1 MASDFLKMKAAQ
13 QRERTRKAVEAMPV
27 RSAWAAKDTAE
38 GAAAQQAE
46 PAAASTAAQTP
57 TQKREVYDLAMQK
70 LIGNAQNAL
79 APQAQEPTRRDEEA
93 RRVSARQAYALRK
106 YQEEIPKAGNEARK
120 LRQALEADP
129 VNFPEGSELLAQAR
143 QQEAN
148 YNQSQRSRLVGLA
161 NATYQAKQ
169 RGDKAMLE
177 REAGTGKVENQNP
190 TFAQAAFG
198 GAEIPDPAAFARD
211 NRAAIRAMVSGGTI
225 NETPVLSVDLQTLN
239 KLGYMTDEEV
249 DTYSRYVARGDAE
262 TAQRY
267 LNTIDRELNARETQ
281 EITQGVS
288 DSVKN
293 GGVLGKVKG
302 VVLNLASTYATPA
315 GALEVLRQNAKN
327 ANTGSYEPI
336 DVNSPL
342 FRGQQVEN
350 ASREALTGNMGNT
363 GRFVADTLLSVGQN
377 VVRYPLGMA
386 SLALM
391 GTGAGASTAYQ
402 ASQEGATSEEAMK
415 LGVVAGAAEVVTE
428 KLPLDEFFRV
438 LESNPASLKEA
449 IVNVL
454 RQAGTEFAEET
465 ASEYINRVAD
475 NVIMGDRSEME
486 QAVQSL
492 MAEGLTREE
501 AERQAMEEYYIRQPL
516 LAGLGGA
523 LSGGI
528 LGGAGTVYSG
538 LSSARSRVDAGTEAL
553 NRAYSE
559 ILRTAESPEQAAR
572 NIQALNDVARGS
584 LDNVWLPGQGRRV
597 DQLRQQ
603 LNDVDA
609 DIYAW
614 RAGNAGTGV
623 ETAAERP
630 EAPVL
635 GYLPANTSIENVN
648 AAWEEAVPD
657 PVLDLARNTIAEPQS
672 ELELEAQAPNTE
684 LAEPEKATNVAPGTI
699 EESKPVDVQKEPRPA
714 EQAAALPSPA
724 PEQQSEQPAAE
735 QKAPATQAWKA
746 ATPVGEYGE
755 SGRKT
760 FEFLDKTRGDIPAE
774 EFARQFDRY
783 YRGGE
788 VGLSAA
794 QIRAAITT
802 ETPLKDAQAQAA
814 VFAGANDKQAA
825 KGANV
830 IKSYGVFN
838 QRRYGT
844 PWAGAVEKL
853 GKYDFSVG
861 EYTGNGRNGEEG
873 DLRIKNPV
881 EGAVYAY
888 GQKDY
893 RGKSEPSF
901 VVYEDGKFREISRKE
916 VPEAVERFKALQ
928 EMKRE
933 SAAPK
938 QELAQ
943 ALEKENTTDYNQ
955 EEERPVYITEYRAED
970 ITPVDHK
977 ELFKRRE
984 RAQKDYGLTAEDRKK
999 LDGYIDGPYC
1009 YLVNRYILSGAI
1021 REKDKPLIDGLKRAF
1036 EKFPVFAGRTYRN
1049 MGFSSEEEFNK
1060 ALEQY
1065 KAGDVVTWDVFSS
1078 SSKVPNGYTVLKKK
1092 FAIHFVIDGVSGRD
1106 VADTYGIPRQQEVVY
1121 LPGTKLSVGEV
1132 TAANDGNPLIYLKE
1146 VVQSAENFER
1156 GRDYENPESAP
1167 GVQGNVP
1174 TSSQV
1179 ESAGGVWGNDGTV
1192 RQDARDRRGDDGA
1205 VSERG
1210 KSDSPGSRN
1219 GDIRRAEKREDVTAP
1234 SRMIADQLLPYLKK
1248 GTAFSPAKLF
1258 EIANKAYGGT
1268 MAEGAYTVKDAYDAM
1283 ELAVNRYLEKA
1294 GKSWNVKTPA
1304 AVVRNLEKIQKLLDT
1319 LPTQTKRTAEME
1331 EMQQFSTPPTISY
1344 LAAWAAN
1351 MTQNDVVLEPSAG
1364 VGGLAVWAKAW
1375 GAETHVNELSERRLA
1390 LLNEL
1395 GFDGVTNL
1403 NAEQIDNLLPEE
1415 VKPTTVLMNPPFSSS
1430 SGRMRSNDTR
1440 NAKRHVE
1447 QALDRLEEGGR
1458 LVAILG
1464 RGMSEDA
1471 ATFKDWW
1478 ADLKKEYNVRANV
1491 RIDGSNYRKYGT
1503 TFDIQMV
1510 VIDKNGPTKGT
1521 TLTGEFKNL
1530 NEIPKALE
1538 GIRNDRARIESNAAV
1553 AGREAAVLATDG
1565 QAAVR
1570 PTVSDGRDEPVV
1582 AGRNAGDTGSRAV
1595 GLADRRDLGVGAGP
1609 DGGTQNV
1616 RNADQRV
1623 RSVHDRSLDGVS
1635 AESRN
1640 GKEVGDGSGG
1650 NAGILESGGSDGLQL
1665 DRVRVGRGV
1674 KKSQAE
1680 LKNNADNTYTEYVPK
1695 KAKVKGAKKHPA
1707 KLVESAAMAA
1717 VDPPNVTYTPHL
1729 SEELVKSGALSDAQL
1744 ENIIYAG
1751 QSHEQVLPDGKRRG
1765 YFIGDG
1771 TGVGKG
1777 RQIAGVIVDNYNQGR
1792 KKALWISGNQ
1802 NLFPDAKRDLQ
1813 DLGFD
1818 LKKVK
1823 LLNKFKSGSTI
1834 DMDDG
1839 VIFAGYDT
1847 VKMDMEKGGRLKQLT
1862 DWLGKDFDGVIV
1874 FDESHN
1880 MAKGTAQSGKRGKTK
1895 PSAKALAGIRLQDA
1909 LPNARVLYASATGA
1923 EKVSDY
1929 AYLTRLGLWGAGTA
1943 FNDVNDFI
1951 EKISAGGLAAME
1963 LVARDMKAMGV
1974 YMARSISYDDVTY
1987 DTVEH
1992 KLTPMQREIYNTT
2005 AKGWQTV
2012 FQNVKE
2018 ALDMTNAGKD
2028 GNARGR
2034 ALGQFYK
2041 AQQRFYNQVL
2051 TSMAMPTVVESI
2063 KKDLADG
2070 NSVVLQIVN
2079 TNAASADR
2087 EIAKAKENNTDLE
2100 DIDLTPTELLL
2111 GYLEK
2116 GFPVEEYET
2125 YEDERGAKKARLVRD
2140 RDGNPVISKAAV
2152 RKRDAL
2158 IARIADMK
2166 VPDGP
2171 LEILFDA
2178 FGPENVAEVTGRQRR
2193 LVYKKGDDGEMHR
2206 VLESRS
2212 PASGL
2217 ADAQMFQDGK
2227 KRILVFSDAG
2237 GTGKSYHA
2245 DLRAKNQQ
2253 HRVHYLIQAGWSASK
2268 ALQGFGR
2275 THRSN
2280 QASAPTFRLVTTD
2293 VMGQKRFTSTI
2304 ARRLDQLGALTKGQ
2318 RQAGSG
2324 VFSQKDNLENSNA
2337 SDTLYNFYKRAN
2349 PEILQKMGLYN
2360 KLYDEY
2366 GRFKPDMNVA
2376 RDMSTFLNRIL
2387 SLEVDEQNDVF
2398 NQFYEAYESDLNE
2411 AIAAGMVDMGLENYV
2426 ADKLE
2431 VVDEKSIF
2439 KDPKTGAETKYVQMT
2454 AYNKPQ
2460 LIPYSELAGRGD
2472 YQGLVRVE
2480 DGSVR
2485 AVYKMTSKT
2494 LSSGAVTNQYRLLS
2508 PVRGKQSTFIQ
2519 KTLDEKTT
2527 PIPKNQAKAAWEE
2540 ETKKAPE
2547 YVETKLHMLTGQLL
2561 PVWNKL
2567 PADNARVM
2575 RVLTEDGTYLGRLIR
2590 PDQIDGVLRGFG
2602 TNRTKE
2608 TFEPKA
2614 VMERVLKGEQA
2625 TFQNNHTKLFRSRVS
2640 GEYRLE
2646 ITGDNLWYYRGLLSE
2661 TIQSKRRYFIPN
2673 SERGVSVLTQIMQD
2687 NPIVEMRAGAGDT
2700 FARRNRAGNVAAA
2713 GDWETTRV
2721 GDSNKKPH
2729 EIGWIADKLRHDFGL
2744 PIGGPVRGNRN
2755 AGLYNAHAGTIRTK
2769 VANDLP
2775 TISHELGHHLD
2786 TEYGILEDMPK
2797 VVKKEMLGGLT
2808 EEIRNMYPEH
2818 EWEQEVFAE
2827 FVRAYLRN
2835 KENAA
2840 IDYPE
2845 TVEYFRGCLPE
2856 NVQENLDNAADE
2868 INAYYSLR
2876 AAGTAANLT
2885 TDGRGNDFRTVK
2897 EKAGDRLAQTYQ
2909 DWVDSNHGISRF
2921 GKAAGDKTP
2930 YIMATNSAYADS
2942 WGYAAINYKLTD
2954 KNGKIIGDGMKE
2966 TLNGVNLKDP
2976 KEYADFNDYL
2986 VVRHGPERL
2995 KQGKRVF
3002 ADEVKNSVVWM
3013 NNRRAELEARHPHFA
3028 EAAEKLYEFQ
3038 DNVLEIMRDSGLVS
3052 AETIKKWKEIY
3063 PSYVP
3068 FSRVMDKWKS
3078 SGARR
3083 GFANQDSTIR
3093 RAKGSGRTIIH
3104 PVEAIV
3110 ENTCKMLTAANR
3122 NNVMRAIT
3130 DVAMKTPGMGDFLER
3145 VETPMKASE
3154 YDARNLKKNLKQ
3166 KIEDTYG
3173 PGSPDLSDELQALID
3188 DGIDNF
3194 LLQFGRGKPHGDVV
3208 TVMKGGKPEFWKVND
3223 PLMLESLV
3231 NMNPQ
3236 RLPAVL
3242 AVYGKITRIITGFI
3256 TGNNLV
3262 WNIFSNAPRDLE
3274 TFLTYSQSKNVAEIA
3289 KGFKDA
3295 YSNRIRLASGKE
3307 VDPMYME
3314 FMALGGGNA
3323 SAYSGYDPNKSKR
3336 IINDLSGKRSYN
3348 PLDFVEFVADLIES
3362 GPRYAYYQ
3370 MMRRNGDDAKT
3381 AFYKAMDITTNF
3393 RRGGINSRT
3402 LNKFV
3407 PFLNA
3412 NIQGED
3418 KMVRFFTAED
3428 IANKKQREKAIRNRV
3443 MWHLAGSALAAL
3455 LAYLINGRDKKSRED
3470 YKQLSN
3476 YTKNNFFNIP
3486 IGDGQYFAI
3495 PKPREIAVLS
3505 SGFERALELSAMDN
3519 PDAFEGFWSYASGQL
3534 LPPVV
3539 AELAD
3544 GFDWQGALGNLGILG
3559 TLAYMSANRDFR
3571 GNPIVSKG
3579 LGGLMPKAQY
3589 DQRTTKLAKWIGQA
3603 FNVSPKKLD
3612 FFLNNTFG
3620 GVQKINA
3627 SLFPIGENSRDLT
3640 LGVRNTYIKDNRY
3653 SNDIVDRFYDGKDE
3667 VDRTY
3672 KTYQDKPTELK
3683 IAYKDYS
3690 NMSTFF
3696 SRYSALAKD
3705 TPESRQRRA
3714 TRQTVLDML
3723 TQFNKEQESG
3733 QRSWAQRK
3741 LDSLAEDWGG
3751 TAQWPSVMETTI
3763 EVETEQGTKIYQLND
3778 SQYVRLQTEY
3788 LSEYWQRVETILREE
3803 DDPDAIK
3810 KAINKAKKEA
3820 KEAAEE
3826 TVLKSMMVKY

>member
-46 PAAASTAAQTP
+46 PAAVSTASQTP

-70 LIGNAQNAL
+70 LMGNAQNAL
-79 APQAQEPTRRDEEA
+79 VPQAQEPTRRDEEA

-169 RGDKAMLE
+169 QGDKAMLE
-177 REAGTGKVENQNP
+177 REAGTGKVQTQNP

-211 NRAAIRAMVSGGTI
+211 NRAAIRAMASGGTI
-225 NETPVLSVDLQTLN
+225 NETPALSVDLQTLN

-302 VVLNLASTYATPA
+302 VGLNLASTYATPA
-315 GALEVLRQNAKN
+315 GALEVLRQNVKN

-377 VVRYPLGMA
+377 VVRYPLGVA

-415 LGVVAGAAEVVTE
+415 LGIVAGAAEVVTE

-449 IVNVL
+449 IANVL

-492 MAEGLTREE
+492 MAEGATREE
-501 AERQAMEEYYIRQPL
+501 AERQVMEEYYIRQPL

-528 LGGAGTVYSG
+528 LGGAGTVYSS
-538 LSSARSRVDAGTEAL
+538 LSSARNRVDAGTEAL

-559 ILRTAESPEQAAR
+559 ILQTAESPEQAAR
-572 NIQALNDVARGS
+572 NIQALNNVARGS

-597 DQLRQQ
+597 AQLRQQ

-623 ETAAERP
+623 ETAAGQP
-630 EAPVL
+630 EAPVR

-657 PVLDLARNTIAEPQS
+657 PILDLARNTIAEPQS

-684 LAEPEKATNVAPGTI
+684 LAEPEKATKVAPRTI
-699 EESKPVDVQKEPRPA
+699 EESKPVDVQKETRPA
-714 EQAAALPSPA
+714 EQAAALPNPA
-724 PEQQSEQPAAE
+724 PEQQSEQPAVE

-873 DLRIKNPV
+873 DLRIKNTV

-933 SAAPK
+933 SAAEPVETAPVL
-938 QELAQ
+938 QGQVETEAEPVENAEHIQ
-943 ALEKENTTDYNQ
+943 YNEGESSENTVGTTENKPRSQ
-955 EEERPVYITEYRAED
+955 EEALDEKTLKAQMRALTRSLKKDLGGEFRDVNSVFEDYKQFVSAAILGENIEEKKEELLQSIVENWYTDIFAEPVDDTIALLRSEIPAHPIKITDRIRKSIGNSEFDTFRKKNFPYLRFSTTGDSLDSYYNELSDRFPGLFPKDVLAEADMLELMVELQKSAVRKKVSIWEALRNDKASIQLIKDTIIYVRIIEAMDITEESGGPA
-970 ITPVDHK
+970 K
-977 ELFKRRE
+977 EK
-984 RAQKDYGLTAEDRKK
+984 AKGPGGALTQNGKA
-999 LDGYIDGPYC
+999 P
-1009 YLVNRYILSGAI
+1009 
-1021 REKDKPLIDGLKRAF
+1021 
-1036 EKFPVFAGRTYRN
+1036 
-1049 MGFSSEEEFNK
+1049 SSE
-1060 ALEQY
+1060 
-1065 KAGDVVTWDVFSS
+1065 
-1078 SSKVPNGYTVLKKK
+1078 
-1092 FAIHFVIDGVSGRD
+1092 
-1106 VADTYGIPRQQEVVY
+1106 
-1121 LPGTKLSVGEV
+1121 
-1132 TAANDGNPLIYLKE
+1132 
-1146 VVQSAENFER
+1146 
-1156 GRDYENPESAP
+1156 
-1167 GVQGNVP
+1167 
-1174 TSSQV
+1174 
-1179 ESAGGVWGNDGTV
+1179 
-1192 RQDARDRRGDDGA
+1192 
-1205 VSERG
+1205 
-1210 KSDSPGSRN
+1210 
-1219 GDIRRAEKREDVTAP
+1219 
-1234 SRMIADQLLPYLKK
+1234 IADQLLPYLKK

-1294 GKSWNVKTPA
+1294 GKSWNVKNPT
-1304 AVVRNLEKIQKLLDT
+1304 AVVRDLEKIQKLLDA

-1403 NAEQIDNLLPEE
+1403 NAEQIDNLLPDA

-1430 SGRMRSNDTR
+1430 SGRMSSNDTR

-1478 ADLKKEYNVRANV
+1478 AGLKKEYNVRANV

-1510 VIDKNGPTKGT
+1510 VIDKTGPTKGT

-1538 GIRNDRARIESNAAV
+1538 GIRNDRTRTESNAAV

-1565 QAAVR
+1565 QRTVR

-1582 AGRNAGDTGSRAV
+1582 VGRNAGDTGSRAV

-1635 AESRN
+1635 AESRSSA
-1640 GKEVGDGSGG
+1640 EVGDGSRG
-1650 NAGILESGGSDGLQL
+1650 NAGVLESGGSDSLQL

-1823 LLNKFKSGSTI
+1823 LLNKFKAGSTI

-1874 FDESHN
+1874 FDEAHN

-1992 KLTPMQREIYNTT
+1992 KLTPLQREIYNTT

-2034 ALGQFYK
+2034 ALGQFYT

-2125 YEDERGAKKARLVRD
+2125 YEDERGAKKARLVKD
-2140 RDGNPVISKAAV
+2140 KDGNPVISKAAV

-2454 AYNKPQ
+2454 AYNRPQ

-2485 AVYKMTSKT
+2485 AVYKMASKT

-2527 PIPKNQAKAAWEE
+2527 PIPKNQAKAAWAE
-2540 ETKKAPE
+2540 ETKKAPK

-2608 TFEPKA
+2608 TFEPKT

-2625 TFQNNHTKLFRSRVS
+2625 TFQNNHMKLFRSRVS

-2646 ITGDNLWYYRGLLSE
+2646 ITGDNLWYYRGLFSE

-2673 SERGVSVLTQIMQD
+2673 SERGVTVLNQIMQD

-2700 FARRNRAGNVAAA
+2700 FARRSRAGNVAAA
-2713 GDWETTRV
+2713 SDWETTRA
-2721 GDSNKKPH
+2721 GNSNKKPH

-2744 PIGGPVRGNRN
+2744 PIGGPARGNRN

-2808 EEIRNMYPEH
+2808 EEIRNLYPEH

-2827 FVRAYLRN
+2827 FVRDYLRN
-2835 KENAA
+2835 KENTA

-2897 EKAGDRLAQTYQ
+2897 EKADDRLAQIHQ

-2954 KNGKIIGDGMKE
+2954 KNGKIIGDGMKG

-3002 ADEVKNSVVWM
+3002 ADEVKNSVAWM

-3052 AETIKKWKEIY
+3052 AETIKKWKEMY

-3068 FSRVMDKWKS
+3068 FSRVMDKGKS

-3122 NNVMRAIT
+3122 NNVMRSIT

-3188 DGIDNF
+3188 DSIDNF

-3242 AVYGKITRIITGFI
+3242 AVYGKITRITTGFI
-3256 TGNNLV
+3256 TGNNLI

-3295 YSNRIRLASGKE
+3295 YSNRTRLALGKE

-3348 PLDFVEFVADLIES
+3348 PLDFVEFVANLIES

-3370 MMRRNGDDAKT
+3370 MMRRNGDDAQT

-3393 RRGGINSRT
+3393 RRGGINART

-3428 IANKKQREKAIRNRV
+3428 IADKKQREKAIRNRV

-3455 LAYLINGRDKKSRED
+3455 LAYLINGRDRKSREN
-3470 YKQLSN
+3470 YTQLSN

-3579 LGGLMPKAQY
+3579 LEGLMPKAQY

-3603 FNVSPKKLD
+3603 FNVSPKKVD
-3612 FFLNNTFG
+3612 FFLNNTLG

-3741 LDSLAEDWGG
+3741 LDSLVDDWDG

-3763 EVETEQGTKIYQLND
+3763 EVETERGTKAYQLND
-3778 SQYVRLQTEY
+3778 SQYVRFQTEY
-3788 LSEYWQRVETILREE
+3788 LSEYWQRAETILREE

>member
-13 QRERTRKAVEAMPV
+13 QRERTRRAVEAMPV
-27 RSAWAAKDTAE
+27 RAEWAAKDTAE

-46 PAAASTAAQTP
+46 PAAASAAAKTP

-70 LIGNAQNAL
+70 LMGNAQNVL
-79 APQAQEPTRRDEEA
+79 VPQAQEPTRRDEEA
-93 RRVSARQAYALRK
+93 RRVSARRAYALRK
-106 YQEEIPKAGNEARK
+106 YQEEIPKSGNEASK

-143 QQEAN
+143 QREAD

-177 REAGTGKVENQNP
+177 REAGTGKVQTQNP

-211 NRAAIRAMVSGGTI
+211 NRAAIRAMVSGGTM
-225 NETPVLSVDLQTLN
+225 NETPILSVDLQALN

-267 LNTIDRELNARETQ
+267 LNTIDRELNAREAQ
-281 EITQGVS
+281 EITQGVL

-302 VVLNLASTYATPA
+302 VGLNLASAYATPA

-350 ASREALTGNMGNT
+350 ASREALTENMGNT

-377 VVRYPLGMA
+377 VVRYPLGVA

-415 LGVVAGAAEVVTE
+415 LGIVAGAAEVVTE

-528 LGGAGTVYSG
+528 LGGAGTAYSG

-559 ILRTAESPEQAAR
+559 ILQTAESPEQAAR

-597 DQLRQQ
+597 AQLRQQ

-623 ETAAERP
+623 DTAAEQP
-630 EAPVL
+630 EAPVR

-648 AAWEEAVPD
+648 AAWEEAVLD

-672 ELELEAQAPNTE
+672 ELELESQAPNTE

-699 EESKPVDVQKEPRPA
+699 EESKPVDVQKETRPA
-714 EQAAALPSPA
+714 EQAAALPSLP
-724 PEQQSEQPAAE
+724 PVQQSEQPAVE
-735 QKAPATQAWKA
+735 QKAPAAQAWKA

-933 SAAPK
+933 SAAEPVETAPVL
-938 QELAQ
+938 QGQVETAT
-943 ALEKENTTDYNQ
+943 EPVENAEHIQYNEGESSENPVGTTENKPRSQ
-955 EEERPVYITEYRAED
+955 EEALDEKTSEESGGPA
-970 ITPVDHK
+970 K
-977 ELFKRRE
+977 EK
-984 RAQKDYGLTAEDRKK
+984 AKGPGGVLTQNGKA
-999 LDGYIDGPYC
+999 P
-1009 YLVNRYILSGAI
+1009 
-1021 REKDKPLIDGLKRAF
+1021 
-1036 EKFPVFAGRTYRN
+1036 
-1049 MGFSSEEEFNK
+1049 SSE
-1060 ALEQY
+1060 
-1065 KAGDVVTWDVFSS
+1065 
-1078 SSKVPNGYTVLKKK
+1078 
-1092 FAIHFVIDGVSGRD
+1092 
-1106 VADTYGIPRQQEVVY
+1106 
-1121 LPGTKLSVGEV
+1121 
-1132 TAANDGNPLIYLKE
+1132 
-1146 VVQSAENFER
+1146 
-1156 GRDYENPESAP
+1156 
-1167 GVQGNVP
+1167 
-1174 TSSQV
+1174 
-1179 ESAGGVWGNDGTV
+1179 
-1192 RQDARDRRGDDGA
+1192 
-1205 VSERG
+1205 
-1210 KSDSPGSRN
+1210 
-1219 GDIRRAEKREDVTAP
+1219 
-1234 SRMIADQLLPYLKK
+1234 IADQLLPYLKK

-1304 AVVRNLEKIQKLLDT
+1304 AVVRDLEKIQKLLDT

-1375 GAETHVNELSERRLA
+1375 GAETHVNELSERRLE

-1478 ADLKKEYNVRANV
+1478 AGLKKEYNVRANV

-1510 VIDKNGPTKGT
+1510 VIDKTGPTKGN

-1530 NEIPKALE
+1530 NDIPKALE
-1538 GIRNDRARIESNAAV
+1538 GIRNDRARIESNAAI

-1582 AGRNAGDTGSRAV
+1582 VGRNAGGSGDRAV
-1595 GLADRRDLGVGAGP
+1595 GLANRRDLGVGAGT

-1616 RNADQRV
+1616 RNADQRL
-1623 RSVHDRSLDGVS
+1623 RSVHEGGLAGSGT
-1635 AESRN
+1635 ESRSSA
-1640 GKEVGDGSGG
+1640 EVGDGRRG

-1823 LLNKFKSGSTI
+1823 LLNKFKAGTTI

-1874 FDESHN
+1874 FDEAHN

-1992 KLTPMQREIYNTT
+1992 KLTTMQREIYNTT

-2034 ALGQFYK
+2034 ALGQFYT

-2485 AVYKMTSKT
+2485 AVYKMASKT

-2527 PIPKNQAKAAWEE
+2527 PIPKNQAKAAWAE

-2590 PDQIDGVLRGFG
+2590 PDQIDGVLRAFG

-2673 SERGVSVLTQIMQD
+2673 SERGVSVLNQIMQD

-2700 FARRNRAGNVAAA
+2700 LARRSRAGSVAAA

-2755 AGLYNAHAGTIRTK
+2755 AGLYNTHAGTIRTK

-2808 EEIRNMYPEH
+2808 EEIRNLYPEH

-2835 KENAA
+2835 KENTA

-2921 GKAAGDKTP
+2921 AKAAGDKTP

-2954 KNGKIIGDGMKE
+2954 KNGKIIGDGMKGA
-2966 TLNGVNLKDP
+2966 LNGVNLKDP

-3002 ADEVKNSVVWM
+3002 ADEVKNSVAWM

-3052 AETIKKWKEIY
+3052 AETIKKWKEMY

-3068 FSRVMDKWKS
+3068 FSRVMDKGKS

-3188 DGIDNF
+3188 DSIDNF
-3194 LLQFGRGKPHGDVV
+3194 LLQFGRGKAHGDVV

-3242 AVYGKITRIITGFI
+3242 AGYGKITRITTGFI
-3256 TGNNLV
+3256 TGNNLI

-3295 YSNRIRLASGKE
+3295 YSNRARLARGKE

-3314 FMALGGGNA
+3314 FIALGGGNA
-3323 SAYSGYDPNKSKR
+3323 SAYSGYEPNKSKR
-3336 IINDLSGKRSYN
+3336 IANDLSGKRSYN

-3370 MMRRNGDDAKT
+3370 MMRRNGDDAQT

-3393 RRGGINSRT
+3393 RRGGINART

-3428 IANKKQREKAIRNRV
+3428 ITDKKQREKAIRNRV

-3579 LGGLMPKAQY
+3579 LEGLVPKAQY

-3603 FNVSPKKLD
+3603 FNVSPKMVD

-3733 QRSWAQRK
+3733 QRGWAQRK
-3741 LDSLAEDWGG
+3741 LDSLADDWDG

-3763 EVETEQGTKIYQLND
+3763 EVETERGTKTYQLND
-3778 SQYVRLQTEY
+3778 SQYVRFQTEY

-3826 TVLKSMMVKY
+3826 TMLKRMMVKD